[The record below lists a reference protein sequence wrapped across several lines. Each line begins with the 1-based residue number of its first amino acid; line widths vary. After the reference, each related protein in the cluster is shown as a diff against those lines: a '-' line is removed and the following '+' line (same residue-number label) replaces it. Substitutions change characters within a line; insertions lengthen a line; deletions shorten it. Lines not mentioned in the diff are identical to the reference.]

1 MMKTGGEI
9 HMAHRSMLS
18 QVSWIWRLTPS
29 WRYIW
34 DKGGC
39 AGSGIGGRR
48 SKGKDERE
56 KKKKE
61 KRKKKPV
68 KTKYA
73 ATFTSITLASN
84 LILFIVTSH
93 WRNFIIPFLIKIIIE
108 TKMIIIVQWA
118 PRNGINRLMGSNWS
132 HLTNP
137 KLPFP
142 TWCLFISFAN

>member
-1 MMKTGGEI
+1 MKTGGEI

-39 AGSGIGGRR
+39 AGSGRR

-61 KRKKKPV
+61 KRKKKKETGKNKV
-68 KTKYA
+68 CSNIYINH
-73 ATFTSITLASN
+73 TSQQFDFVYSDVTLDE
-84 LILFIVTSH
+84 FH
-93 WRNFIIPFLIKIIIE
+93 
-108 TKMIIIVQWA
+108 
-118 PRNGINRLMGSNWS
+118 
-132 HLTNP
+132 
-137 KLPFP
+137 
-142 TWCLFISFAN
+142 